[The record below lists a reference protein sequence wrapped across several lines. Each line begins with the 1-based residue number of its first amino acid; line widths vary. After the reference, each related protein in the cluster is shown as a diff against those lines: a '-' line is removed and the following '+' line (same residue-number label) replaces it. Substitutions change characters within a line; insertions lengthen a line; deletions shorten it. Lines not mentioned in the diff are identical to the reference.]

1 MSVSVD
7 ENGAKDRMKGSYSGL
22 LRIHCQSN
30 CYRYHPFWKLS
41 AQMSFGLHLLVQ
53 EKAKSDAA
61 VLNILQV
68 HVDQMDGFV
77 SRTTEDFLI
86 IQIDIRTR
94 IQYLSLPHEN
104 LDDFDDMLVDR
115 NFRLA
120 MIDYNAKI
128 ERAIERFTMA
138 IDDSLKDIQK
148 GQEAIGSLWQY
159 IGESAKKNAPLSGN
173 LTAIY
178 NSMLGNTEGWNSAFS
193 KLRRK
198 GVALHYAI
206 TQLSRAIIEMQRRVG
221 VASRKDVVS
230 TYLF

>member
-7 ENGAKDRMKGSYSGL
+7 ENGVKDQMKGSYSGFSWIL
-22 LRIHCQSN
+22 YQSDY
-30 CYRYHPFWKLS
+30 YRYHPFWKLS

-94 IQYLSLPHEN
+94 IQYLSLPLEN

-115 NFRLA
+115 KFRLA

-128 ERAIERFTMA
+128 ERAVERFTMA
-138 IDDSLKDIQK
+138 INDSLKDIQK
-148 GQEAIGSLWQY
+148 GQEAIGGLWQY
-159 IGESAKKNAPLSGN
+159 LGQSAKENAPLSGN

-198 GVALHYAI
+198 GVALQYAI